1 MATKRDLSKPLSVSL
16 FDGDDKKK
24 ARKAKRKARRDNR
37 KFLKEQREAPVRRR
51 EQRLLDEKSKGTF
64 DVEVDGKSYPVK
76 GKKVVKTRGN
86 KKTTTFK
93 ARGGKDTP
101 VKKIKDKVVKKGNIV
116 IKKKIKTKYR
126 S

>member
-16 FDGDDKKK
+16 FDGDDNKK

-51 EQRLLDEKSKGTF
+51 HQRLLDEKSKGTF

-76 GKKVVKTRGN
+76 GKKVVKRRGD
-86 KKTTTFK
+86 KTITTFK
-93 ARGGKDTP
+93 A
-101 VKKIKDKVVKKGNIV
+101 KG
-116 IKKKIKTKYR
+116 

>member
-1 MATKRDLSKPLSVSL
+1 MAIKRNLSSPLAASV
-16 FDGDDKKK
+16 FDGPGDGKKK
-24 ARKAKRKARRDNR
+24 RKERREHR
-37 KFLKEQREAPVRRR
+37 KFLKEQHESPVRRR
-51 EQRLLDEKSKGTF
+51 HQKLLDEKIKGTF

-101 VKKIKDKVVKKGNIV
+101 IRKIKDKVVKKDGKVLKNI
-116 IKKKIKTKYR
+116 KKTKYR
-126 S
+126 P

>member
-1 MATKRDLSKPLSVSL
+1 MAIKRNLSSPLAPSI
-16 FDGDDKKK
+16 FDKEKRK
-24 ARKAKRKARRDNR
+24 ARKAKRKERREHR
-37 KFLKEQREAPVRRR
+37 KFLREQHESPVRRR
-51 EQRLLDEKSKGTF
+51 HQKLLDEKIKGTF

-101 VKKIKDKVVKKGNIV
+101 IRKIKDKVVKKDGKVLKNI
-116 IKKKIKTKYR
+116 KKTKYR

>member
-1 MATKRDLSKPLSVSL
+1 MAIKRNLSTPLAPSI
-16 FDGDDKKK
+16 FDKEKRK
-24 ARKAKRKARRDNR
+24 ARKAKRKERREHR
-37 KFLKEQREAPVRRR
+37 KFLREQHESPVRRR
-51 EQRLLDEKSKGTF
+51 HQKLLDKKDKGTF

-101 VKKIKDKVVKKGNIV
+101 IRRIKDKVVKKDGKVLKNI
-116 IKKKIKTKYR
+116 KKTKYR
-126 S
+126 P

>member
-1 MATKRDLSKPLSVSL
+1 MAIKRDLSTPLSASI
-16 FDGDDKKK
+16 FDKEKRK
-24 ARKAKRKARRDNR
+24 ARKAKRKERREHR
-37 KFLKEQREAPVRRR
+37 KFLREQHESPVRRR
-51 EQRLLDEKSKGTF
+51 HQKLLDEKIKGTF

-93 ARGGKDTP
+93 ARGGQDTP
-101 VKKIKDKVVKKGNIV
+101 IRKIKDKVVKKDGKVLKNI
-116 IKKKIKTKYR
+116 KKTKYR